1 MRKREERKR
10 RKILGK
16 GGTRKRK
23 AAERGKQEVKKKE
36 NEWEKMKKR
45 KECMGK
51 GEEEIRGGQ

>member
-1 MRKREERKR
+1 M
-10 RKILGK
+10 
-16 GGTRKRK
+16 RKRK
-23 AAERGKQEVKKKE
+23 AAERWKQEVKKKE